1 MSFWTEKIE
10 FPELGR
16 IKELTKEKLREYED
30 LVWGKYHCFNLS
42 EINVIDLLILKIFMD
57 KAEILY
63 SLQSNQLIVDGIDL
77 IQIIAILDG
86 SYGRKHSR
94 KI

>member
-16 IKELTKEKLREYED
+16 IKELSKEKLREYED
-30 LVWGKYHCFNLS
+30 RVWGKYHCFNLS

-57 KAEILY
+57 KAEISY
-63 SLQSNQLIVDGIDL
+63 NLQSNQLIVDGIDL
-77 IQIIAILDG
+77 IQKLAILEG
-86 SYGRKHSR
+86 THGRKYS
-94 KI
+94 